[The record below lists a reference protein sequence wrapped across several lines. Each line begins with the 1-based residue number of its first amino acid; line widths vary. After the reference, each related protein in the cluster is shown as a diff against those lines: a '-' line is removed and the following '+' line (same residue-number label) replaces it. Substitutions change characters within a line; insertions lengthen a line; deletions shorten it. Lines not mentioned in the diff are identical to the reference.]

1 MVGHERSAG
10 RKRSGLTF
18 SKVNFGASF
27 DLQENIS
34 VGKNWGRSG
43 CEKLLERDTNRSVIK
58 KSEKCSP
65 DTESQ
70 RSSTSSSPSPSPSF
84 SKAAQ

>member
-1 MVGHERSAG
+1 MPFCFRREEGDPEDAGSLMVGHERSAR
-10 RKRSGLTF
+10 RKRSGLTY

-27 DLQENIS
+27 DLQEKIS
-34 VGKNWGRSG
+34 VGKIWGRSG

-65 DTESQ
+65 DTE
-70 RSSTSSSPSPSPSF
+70 
-84 SKAAQ
+84 